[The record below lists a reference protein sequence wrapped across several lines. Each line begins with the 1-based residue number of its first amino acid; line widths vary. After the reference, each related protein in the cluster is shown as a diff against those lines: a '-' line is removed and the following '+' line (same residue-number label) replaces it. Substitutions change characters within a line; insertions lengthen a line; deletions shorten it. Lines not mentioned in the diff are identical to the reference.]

1 MFEMI
6 VGYPPFYSDDPLTT
20 CRKIVNWR
28 MFLKFPDE
36 IQVGMAWQLPA
47 GVKAHGLG
55 SPSGTLQLLAPS
67 FWKQQFFSTYYEY
80 KLCYEDSSV
89 VL

>member
-1 MFEMI
+1 MFEMM

-36 IQVGMAWQLPA
+36 VQVSPYHTHTLAHKTILDSTA
-47 GVKAHGLG
+47 GR
-55 SPSGTLQLLAPS
+55 
-67 FWKQQFFSTYYEY
+67 
-80 KLCYEDSSV
+80 
-89 VL
+89 